1 MQQDNIYGA
10 EPGEWAQVFGNDII
24 APWVLPV
31 VSNPHVNASP
41 NSSLT
46 TRGKMPSIKNANGEV
61 VGIVGWTTAPETT
74 VENFNTWSRDND
86 LGFCVRTGHNG
97 LIAIDCDVNDQQ
109 LSDAVKSLFCSTCKI
124 KPEDLSVRTRGGAR
138 WATLAQLSGLE
149 ELPKKII
156 QLDGADKP
164 QVEILGKGQQLVCA
178 GTHPSGQR
186 YNWTQGI
193 QVISIDSA
201 DFNTFCAALLAFY
214 GSDQI
219 DLKDTAPRVKGKTF
233 KAPDRLADWLLQTNR
248 VIKSGTQGELYITC
262 PWCDQH
268 TSKSGDQETAY
279 FPVGSNGYAQGGFK
293 CLHAHCANRTL
304 DDFRQWAKSQ
314 GFTETTPADYPDE
327 TQNAPVQASNQ
338 SEAELLA
345 KARAALSE
353 WFIETTF
360 KYTPTA
366 DSVTTA
372 MRYPVVCGPAIAY
385 DTFTNAI
392 LMNDGAAWRP
402 YEDDD
407 VTKIRITLERFGFVS
422 TKLKKELIK
431 DAISL
436 IAKENSFDFMRN
448 YLDNNVPKWDG
459 VERAK
464 LFFNRYCGAEDTPY
478 TRACGQY
485 LFSALWGR
493 AHSLT
498 PVKADIAIVLIGAQ
512 GARKSTLVEK
522 LAINSDWYTSI
533 DFESKDADNVRN
545 IQGKITA
552 ELPEL
557 SGMNKRDVAAVKAF
571 LSKSSDT
578 WVKKYQEQSTTACR
592 RCVFLMTTNENEFL
606 TDRTGNRRYAPIETG
621 DKILIEEVEADLMQ
635 LWAEGRELYTK
646 NGVMQRQVEELNGD
660 ALQAHIETDPWETKV
675 QDWIEIQAS
684 SYEGYPL
691 TTCNILSYAL
701 GIDIAH
707 QSGANVR
714 HVAEI
719 MRKLGYPKNKN
730 TKIGKNVRRVW
741 SKD

>member
-1 MQQDNIYGA
+1 MQTNRYGA
-10 EPGEWAQVFGNDII
+10 EPGEWAQVFCNDII

-31 VSNPHVNASP
+31 VSNTNVKISP
-41 NSSLT
+41 KSSLSKP
-46 TRGKMPSIKNANGEV
+46 GKLPSVKNANGEI
-61 VGIVGWTTAPETT
+61 VGIKDWTTAPETT
-74 VENFNTWSRDND
+74 AENLNNWGRDTD

-109 LSDAVKSLFCSTCKI
+109 LSDTVKNLFCSTCKI

-138 WATLAQLSGLE
+138 WATLAQLSGRE
-149 ELPKKII
+149 ELQKKII
-156 QLDGADKP
+156 ELDGADKP
-164 QVEILGKGQQLVCA
+164 TVEILGKGQQLVCA
-178 GTHPSGQR
+178 GMHPSGQR
-186 YNWTQGI
+186 YSWSQGI

-201 DFNTFCAALLAFY
+201 DFNTFCTALLAFY
-214 GSDQI
+214 GADQI
-219 DLKDTAPRVKGKTF
+219 DLKETAPRMKGKTF

-248 VIKSGTQGELYITC
+248 VIKSGAQGELYIVC

-268 TSKSGDQETAY
+268 TTHSGDQETAY
-279 FPVGSNGYAQGGFK
+279 FPIGSNGYAQGGFK

-314 GFTETTPADYPDE
+314 GFTETTPAEYPDE
-327 TQNAPVQASNQ
+327 TQNTTNIAPGQ

-436 IAKENSFDFMRN
+436 IAKENSFDLMRN

-464 LFFNRYCGAEDTPY
+464 LFFSRYCGAEDTPY
-478 TRACGQY
+478 SRACGQY

-498 PVKADIAIVLIGAQ
+498 PVKADIAIVLIGPQ

-522 LAINSDWYTSI
+522 LAINADWYTAI

-557 SGMNKRDVAAVKAF
+557 SGMNKRDIAAVKAF
-571 LSKSSDT
+571 LSKASDT
-578 WVKKYQEQSTTACR
+578 WVKKYQEQSTTAAR
-592 RCVFLMTTNENEFL
+592 RCVFLMTTNETEFL

-621 DKILIEEVEADLMQ
+621 DKILIEEVETDLMQ
-635 LWAEGRELYTK
+635 LWAEGRELFNK
-646 NGVMQRQVEELNGD
+646 NGVMHRQVEELNGD
-660 ALQAHIETDPWETKV
+660 ALQAHIETDPWEAKV

-701 GIDIAH
+701 GIDIAR
-707 QSGANVR
+707 QRGADVR